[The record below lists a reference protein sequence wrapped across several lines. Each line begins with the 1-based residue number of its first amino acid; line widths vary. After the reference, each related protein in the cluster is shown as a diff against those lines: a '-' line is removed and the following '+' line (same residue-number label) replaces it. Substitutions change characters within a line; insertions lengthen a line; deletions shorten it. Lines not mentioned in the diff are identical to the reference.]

1 MERFVDLFE
10 EQVVE
15 GDLSLDEFSDQIAE
29 KFGDLF
35 QYTDPELFEARVHR
49 FMANMYRGRIMQK
62 LQHKPFQERA

>member
-35 QYTDPELFEARVHR
+35 YYADPELFEARLHR
-49 FMANMYRGRIMQK
+49 FMANMYRGRMMQRISGE
-62 LQHKPFQERA
+62 PFQERV